1 MIKYKH
7 LLTFRMVDFNGNVA
21 YDTAEIIEYH
31 NQNIKQ
37 SEFEELE
44 QDVISKNHT
53 QLASIVL
60 VNSMVIMVDDD
71 D

>member
-21 YDTAEIIEYH
+21 YDTAEIIEFH
-31 NQNIKQ
+31 NGDIKQ

-44 QDVISKNHT
+44 QYVISKNHT
-53 QLASIVL
+53 ELASIVL
-60 VNSMVIMVDDD
+60 VNSMVVMVDDYD
-71 D
+71 